1 MTLGVYCNILV
12 NLQNLIERRFVSPQ
26 LLISFRKK
34 KKMSIL
40 MQLENIFILSLSIF
54 FNQSSMNPT
63 PLFFPNSINHV
74 SIHTHTHT
82 HLPQSVL
89 PIFP

>member
-1 MTLGVYCNILV
+1 MMSWEGKMTLGVYCNILV

-54 FNQSSMNPT
+54 LTKVLWT
-63 PLFFPNSINHV
+63 PLPYS
-74 SIHTHTHT
+74 S
-82 HLPQSVL
+82 
-89 PIFP
+89 PIP

>member
-54 FNQSSMNPT
+54 LT
-63 PLFFPNSINHV
+63 K
-74 SIHTHTHT
+74 
-82 HLPQSVL
+82 VL
-89 PIFP
+89 